1 MCHIFFLN
9 LLDRNFYTCAF
20 VSAELYQSK
29 LAFAQ
34 SFFQLIEVEYVG
46 VAHALLQSLNPQS
59 LFLCGVEVDY
69 S

>member
-1 MCHIFFLN
+1 MCVIFFFLN
-9 LLDRNFYTCAF
+9 LLDCNFYTCAF

-46 VAHALLQSLNPQS
+46 VAHALL
-59 LFLCGVEVDY
+59 
-69 S
+69 